1 MAYYVDITLCFSRTS
16 LIVSRQG
23 ECFQTYLTCLSFWMK
38 SSVIQFFK
46 HLSNMITGEVVIRQA
61 LSELDVWEV
70 EAKFSFV
77 GHQASTGEEVPLI
90 KDWKD
95 ILNKA
100 SCCQLK

>member
-1 MAYYVDITLCFSRTS
+1 MVHNNKTTYSDLEKLSSDVATLPA
-16 LIVSRQG
+16 IG
-23 ECFQTYLTCLSFWMK
+23 SFWIK
-38 SSVIQFFK
+38 RWCGNW
-46 HLSNMITGEVVIRQA
+46 LGEVVIRQA

-95 ILNKA
+95 ILNKVWTERLIFY
-100 SCCQLK
+100 QLIFGVFLFL

>member
-1 MAYYVDITLCFSRTS
+1 M
-16 LIVSRQG
+16 
-23 ECFQTYLTCLSFWMK
+23 
-38 SSVIQFFK
+38 
-46 HLSNMITGEVVIRQA
+46 IRQA

-95 ILNKA
+95 ILNKVWTERLIFY
-100 SCCQLK
+100 QLIFGVFLFL

>member
-1 MAYYVDITLCFSRTS
+1 M
-16 LIVSRQG
+16 
-23 ECFQTYLTCLSFWMK
+23 
-38 SSVIQFFK
+38 
-46 HLSNMITGEVVIRQA
+46 IRQA

-95 ILNKA
+95 ILNKVRTER
-100 SCCQLK
+100 LIFYHLIFGVFLFL

>member
-1 MAYYVDITLCFSRTS
+1 
-16 LIVSRQG
+16 
-23 ECFQTYLTCLSFWMK
+23 
-38 SSVIQFFK
+38 
-46 HLSNMITGEVVIRQA
+46 MIPGEVVIRQA

-95 ILNKA
+95 ILNKVSYRFDCA
-100 SCCQLK
+100 MVV